1 MLRKILD
8 TQLKTASASTST
20 TSCPVAAVSSV
31 ESTNEEEENTTRAT
45 MTALLNASIAQPTP
59 SLTTLWVEGFDNND
73 DDEQDIR
80 HHFRAFAPIVSVE
93 RPRDKQGNPRSHVFI
108 TLLSQYAPK
117 AIEIMNGKWVY
128 NDWHQLRV
136 EKAKNQERMVAIAVA
151 RKGRRVCRAFCH
163 GRCLRACPFGL
174 DHVR

>member
-8 TQLKTASASTST
+8 THLKTASASTST
-20 TSCPVAAVSSV
+20 TSCPVVSSV
-31 ESTNEEEENTTRAT
+31 ESTSDEEENTTTT
-45 MTALLNASIAQPTP
+45 MTAFLNASTAQPTP

-136 EKAKNQERMVAIAVA
+136 EKAKNQERRVAVAVA

-163 GRCLRACPFGL
+163 GRCLRMCPFGL